1 MNKLTSEILNKIQ
14 NVEDE
19 RVIEFMDHITKD
31 IKERKIAVTEY
42 LKVILSMLV
51 TQFVLYIKAVDQI
64 SKEDKVSSTDDYKR
78 VAKSPAIAVAD
89 KAHDKILE
97 LLDKI
102 SLSPLAEAK
111 VKKLNKD
118 DAETSAQEL
127 LDDLIS

>member
-1 MNKLTSEILNKIQ
+1 MNKLTSEIINNIQ
-14 NVEDE
+14 KVDDQ
-19 RVIEFMDHITKD
+19 RVIDFMDKITTD
-31 IKERKIAVTEY
+31 IKQRKIAVTEY

-64 SKEDKVSSTDDYKR
+64 NKEETVSSTDDYKR
-78 VAKSPAIAVAD
+78 VAKSPAISVAE
-89 KAHDKILE
+89 KAHDKIVE

-118 DAETSAQEL
+118 DDLDAKDL
-127 LDDLIS
+127 LNDLIS

>member
-1 MNKLTSEILNKIQ
+1 MNKLTSEIINKIQ
-14 NVEDE
+14 KVDDE
-19 RVIEFMDHITKD
+19 RVIDFMDNITTD
-31 IKERKIAVTEY
+31 IKNRKIAVTEY

-64 SKEDKVSSTDDYKR
+64 NKEEKVSSTDDYKR
-78 VAKSPAIAVAD
+78 VAKSPAISVAE
-89 KAHDKILE
+89 KAHDKIVE

-118 DAETSAQEL
+118 DDADAKDL
-127 LDDLIS
+127 LEDLMN

>member
-1 MNKLTSEILNKIQ
+1 MNRLTSEIINKIQ
-14 NVEDE
+14 TVDDP
-19 RVIEFMDHITKD
+19 RVIDFMDKITTD
-31 IKERKIAVTEY
+31 IKNRKIAVTEY

-64 SKEDKVSSTDDYKR
+64 NKEETVSSTDDYKR
-78 VAKSPAIAVAD
+78 VAKSPAIAVAE
-89 KAHDKILE
+89 KAHDKIVE

-118 DAETSAQEL
+118 DDTDAKEL
-127 LDDLIS
+127 LEELIK